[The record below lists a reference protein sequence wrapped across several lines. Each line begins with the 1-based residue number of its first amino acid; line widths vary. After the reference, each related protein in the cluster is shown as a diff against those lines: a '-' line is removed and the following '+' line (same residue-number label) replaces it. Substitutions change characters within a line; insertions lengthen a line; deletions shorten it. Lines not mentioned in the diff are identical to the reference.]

1 MEGRDFLEFYYYSY
15 LFLRKQRITC
25 VCSLELFDKKQEK
38 KNHEERKTFARAMS
52 LIRPEDRT
60 LRANGRSV
68 VREEKGTASTERN
81 TPHPQ

>member
-1 MEGRDFLEFYYYSY
+1 MIKS
-15 LFLRKQRITC
+15 
-25 VCSLELFDKKQEK
+25 KKK
-38 KNHEERKTFARAMS
+38 KNHEERKTFARAMT

-60 LRANGRSV
+60 LTANGRSV